1 MHALPV
7 LCGSCWVSESVS
19 PRIDISVKEGDFF
32 LFFFALFSVEVES
45 VHKVVSVSG
54 AQHRVSVTQKN
65 ILSTLL

>member
-32 LFFFALFSVEVES
+32 FWFFFGGFFFLHCFQL
-45 VHKVVSVSG
+45 K
-54 AQHRVSVTQKN
+54 
-65 ILSTLL
+65 